1 MVNRAFSIYLF
12 IYYNFLSFM
21 LGLSN
26 KSRRCDKIIM
36 TNDKYK
42 ACQDEGLVVVVKK

>member
-1 MVNRAFSIYLF
+1 MKSQHAL
-12 IYYNFLSFM
+12 
-21 LGLSN
+21 LGLCQDFQIN
-26 KSRRCDKIIM
+26 QGDVTKIIM